1 MNQVDNS
8 AECFLCKRKRSF
20 AVNFSA
26 LNTIQF
32 DKNPFRTLFLSSS
45 SLGFFFVNVTSKK
58 VSKLCIVY
66 LKPRIIAAFKPRT
79 YAFFMSYICH
89 KECLK
94 VVYRSCV
101 RKLCAKV
108 VFRSCVQKL
117 WAEVVYRNCVQKLCA
132 KNECKSCVQK
142 LCVEVV
148 YRSCEQK
155 LCAKAVCKSCVQR
168 LCTEVV

>member
-108 VFRSCVQKL
+108 VFRSCV
-117 WAEVVYRNCVQKLCA
+117 EVVSRSCVQKLCA
-132 KNECKSCVQK
+132 KVVCKKWV
-142 LCVEVV
+142 
-148 YRSCEQK
+148 QK
-155 LCAKAVCKSCVQR
+155 LCAKVVCRSCV
-168 LCTEVV
+168 